1 MLSELHQLSTA
12 AGKSNG
18 MAVPEVPGSH
28 DLPSQGASMLGWS
41 EVTKEVLA
49 ALAVAEGAEV
59 PPSSQMAMISCCVSK
74 AFLHGHVQAQPG
86 QSCAALALAMLAP
99 AVCFPYAR
107 ACMHAVLWT
116 SRKGVGSI

>member
-18 MAVPEVPGSH
+18 MVVPEVPGSH
-28 DLPSQGASMLGWS
+28 DLPSQGASVLGWS

-59 PPSSQMAMISCCVSK
+59 PPSSQMAMNCCCVSI
-74 AFLHGHVQAQPG
+74 AFLHGHVQAELV

-99 AVCFPYAR
+99 AVHFPYAR
-107 ACMHAVLWT
+107 TCLHAGPWT